1 MRLAVV
7 ESGDLAGE
15 VLSFAARNQSHSVVS
30 LQTVEQLLAPL
41 PFSPAAV
48 AVFEAP
54 AAELHPGRLADIR
67 QALPDAAVVVVSQRA
82 STVDRTPL
90 LRAGA
95 HDVVGSPVNPFD
107 LLLKLSTWS
116 ARAGAE
122 EASELKV
129 ELSDLVVDAERYRAS
144 KNGKPLSLT
153 PLELRILYCLAAHS
167 PNLTPAERILSF
179 GWGILED
186 PDTSLI
192 RTHICHLRRKLEKA
206 GGNSF
211 VIKSK
216 HTLGY
221 TLVMGT

>member
-30 LQTVEQLLAPL
+30 LQSIEQLMAPL

-48 AVFEAP
+48 AVFEPP
-54 AAELHPGRLADIR
+54 ARPVEPAHLANIR
-67 QALPDAAVVVVSQRA
+67 TALPEAAVVVVSHTA
-82 STVDRTPL
+82 SSGDRTRL

-95 HDVVGSPVNPFD
+95 HDVLSSPVNPFD

-116 ARAGAE
+116 ERPGAS
-122 EASELKV
+122 EASELRV

-144 KNGKPLSLT
+144 KNGKALSLT

-167 PNLTPAERILSF
+167 PNLTPAERLLSF
-179 GWGILED
+179 GWGMLED

-206 GGNSF
+206 GGKAF

-221 TLVMGT
+221 TLVIDP